1 MQRKLALSL
10 LLAFTLILLLVASVA
25 AQEDAPA
32 SDTVQTIVDAVNQ
45 QRAYAGLAPLR
56 VHPLLNQAAQGHV
69 DDMIAT
75 GFYGHMGSD
84 GSYAGQRVQRT
95 GYTGGWA
102 SENWVAARSPEGAM
116 NWWMNDW
123 IHRENILNAQWQEIG
138 VGVAGGGDS
147 MVFVTVFTAG
157 SDGSSPAVIQTSAPA
172 PEVVAIPVEGIDY
185 EIIPGDT
192 LLAIAYRYGLDWTV
206 IARAN
211 DLHEDTLLQIGA
223 YIRLPGVESVGG
235 ALESATESAETEVST
250 SESEADAAEAVET
263 EASSDDEIATGNQ
276 ADPGF
281 TRLYT
286 VQPGNTLVEI
296 AALYDISWEELAA
309 ANGMDEDSFLS
320 IGQQLQIPGQVEQAA
335 ASVGVV
341 DTKAVAAAVIETT
354 TASVT
359 PQYHTV
365 IEGDTIISIAVK
377 YDMDW
382 DELMALNGIDDD
394 TILSL
399 GQSLIIQ

>member
-1 MQRKLALSL
+1 MQRKLVLSL
-10 LLAFTLILLLVASVA
+10 CLTSILILLLVVPVA
-25 AQEDAPA
+25 AQD
-32 SDTVQTIVDAVNQ
+32 SVQTIVDAVNQ
-45 QRAYAGLAPLR
+45 QRAYAGLAPLQ
-56 VHPLLNQAAQGHV
+56 VHPLLNQAAQNHV

-84 GSYAGQRVQRT
+84 GSYAAQRVQRT
-95 GYTGGWA
+95 GYTGGLA

-116 NWWMNDW
+116 DWWMNDW
-123 IHRENILNAQWQEIG
+123 IHRENILNARWQEIG
-138 VGVAGGGDS
+138 VGVAGDGDS

-157 SDGSSPAVIQTSAPA
+157 SDGSSPEMMQASAPA
-172 PEVVAIPVEGIDY
+172 PEVVAIPAEGLDY

-223 YIRLPGVESVGG
+223 HIRLPGVEGVGG
-235 ALESATESAETEVST
+235 ARESAEEATQEEIST
-250 SESEADAAEAVET
+250 TESEPVEVVADKQTET
-263 EASSDDEIATGNQ
+263 
-276 ADPGF
+276 GF
-281 TRLYT
+281 MRLYT

-320 IGQQLQIPGQVEQAA
+320 IGQQLQIPGEIEQATTPVSA
-335 ASVGVV
+335 V
-341 DTKAVAAAVIETT
+341 DTNTALPAAPETSS
-354 TASVT
+354 ASVT

-377 YDMDW
+377 YGMDW

>member
-1 MQRKLALSL
+1 MQRKLVLSL
-10 LLAFTLILLLVASVA
+10 CLTSILILLLVVPVA
-25 AQEDAPA
+25 AQD
-32 SDTVQTIVDAVNQ
+32 SVQTIVDAVNQ
-45 QRAYAGLAPLR
+45 QRAYAGLAPLQ
-56 VHPLLNQAAQGHV
+56 VHPLLNQAAQNHV

-84 GSYAGQRVQRT
+84 GSYAAQRVQRT
-95 GYTGGWA
+95 GYTGGLA

-116 NWWMNDW
+116 DWWMNDW
-123 IHRENILNAQWQEIG
+123 IHRENILNARWQEIG
-138 VGVAGGGDS
+138 VGVAGDGDS

-157 SDGSSPAVIQTSAPA
+157 SDGSSPEMMQASAPA
-172 PEVVAIPVEGIDY
+172 PEVVAIPAEGLDY

-223 YIRLPGVESVGG
+223 HIRLPGVEGVGG
-235 ALESATESAETEVST
+235 ARESAEEST
-250 SESEADAAEAVET
+250 QEEISTT
-263 EASSDDEIATGNQ
+263 EAEPVEVVADNQTETG
-276 ADPGF
+276 F
-281 TRLYT
+281 MRLYT

-320 IGQQLQIPGQVEQAA
+320 IGQQLQIPGEIEQAA
-335 ASVGVV
+335 APVSTV
-341 DTKAVAAAVIETT
+341 DTNTALPAAPETSS
-354 TASVT
+354 ASVT

-377 YDMDW
+377 YGMDW

>member
-1 MQRKLALSL
+1 MQRKLVLSL
-10 LLAFTLILLLVASVA
+10 CLTAMLILLLVVPVA
-25 AQEDAPA
+25 AQD
-32 SDTVQTIVDAVNQ
+32 SVQTIVDAVNQ
-45 QRAYAGLAPLR
+45 QRAYAGLAPLQ
-56 VHPLLNQAAQGHV
+56 VHPLLNQAAQNHV
-69 DDMIAT
+69 DDMLAT

-84 GSYAGQRVQRT
+84 GSYAAQRVQRT
-95 GYTGGWA
+95 GYTGGLA

-116 NWWMNDW
+116 DWWMNDW
-123 IHRENILNAQWQEIG
+123 IHRENILNARWQEIG
-138 VGVAGGGDS
+138 IGVAGDGDS

-157 SDGSSPAVIQTSAPA
+157 SDGSSPEMMQAAAPA
-172 PEVVAIPVEGIDY
+172 PEVVAIPAEGLDY

-223 YIRLPGVESVGG
+223 YIRLPGVEGVGG
-235 ALESATESAETEVST
+235 ARESAEEST
-250 SESEADAAEAVET
+250 QEEISTTESEPVEVAADNQTET
-263 EASSDDEIATGNQ
+263 
-276 ADPGF
+276 GF
-281 TRLYT
+281 MRLYT

-320 IGQQLQIPGQVEQAA
+320 IGQQLQIPGEIAQAA
-335 ASVGVV
+335 TPVSAV
-341 DTKAVAAAVIETT
+341 DTTTASPAAPETT
-354 TASVT
+354 TAAVT

-377 YDMDW
+377 YGMDW
-382 DELMALNGIDDD
+382 DELMARNGIDDD

>member
-1 MQRKLALSL
+1 MQRKLVLSL
-10 LLAFTLILLLVASVA
+10 CLTAMLILLLVVPVA
-25 AQEDAPA
+25 AQD
-32 SDTVQTIVDAVNQ
+32 SVQTIVDAVNQ
-45 QRAYAGLAPLR
+45 QRAYAGLAPLQ
-56 VHPLLNQAAQGHV
+56 VHPLLNQAAQNHV
-69 DDMIAT
+69 DDMLAT

-84 GSYAGQRVQRT
+84 GSYAAQRVQRT
-95 GYTGGWA
+95 GYTGGLA

-116 NWWMNDW
+116 DWWMNDW
-123 IHRENILNAQWQEIG
+123 IHRENILNTRWQEIG
-138 VGVAGGGDS
+138 VGVAGDGDS

-157 SDGSSPAVIQTSAPA
+157 SDGSSPEMMQAAAPA
-172 PEVVAIPVEGIDY
+172 PEVVAIPAEGLDY

-223 YIRLPGVESVGG
+223 YIRLPGVEGVGG
-235 ALESATESAETEVST
+235 ARESAEEST
-250 SESEADAAEAVET
+250 QEEISTTESEPVEVAADNQPET
-263 EASSDDEIATGNQ
+263 
-276 ADPGF
+276 GF

-320 IGQQLQIPGQVEQAA
+320 IGQQLQIPGEIEQAA
-335 ASVGVV
+335 TPVSAV
-341 DTKAVAAAVIETT
+341 DTTTASPAAPETT
-354 TASVT
+354 TAAVT

-377 YDMDW
+377 YGMDW
-382 DELMALNGIDDD
+382 DELMARNGIDDD

>member
-1 MQRKLALSL
+1 MQRKLVLSL
-10 LLAFTLILLLVASVA
+10 CLTSILILLLVVPVA
-25 AQEDAPA
+25 AQD
-32 SDTVQTIVDAVNQ
+32 SVQTIVDAVNQ
-45 QRAYAGLAPLR
+45 QRAYAGLAPLQ
-56 VHPLLNQAAQGHV
+56 VHPLLNQAAQNHV

-84 GSYAGQRVQRT
+84 GSYAAQRVQRT
-95 GYTGGWA
+95 GYTGGLA

-116 NWWMNDW
+116 DWWMNDW
-123 IHRENILNAQWQEIG
+123 IHRENILNARWQEIG
-138 VGVAGGGDS
+138 VGVAGDGDS

-157 SDGSSPAVIQTSAPA
+157 SDGSSPEMMQASAPA
-172 PEVVAIPVEGIDY
+172 PEVVAIPAEGLDY

-223 YIRLPGVESVGG
+223 HIRLPGVEGVGG
-235 ALESATESAETEVST
+235 ARESAEEST
-250 SESEADAAEAVET
+250 QEEISTTESEPVEVEPVEVVADNQTET
-263 EASSDDEIATGNQ
+263 
-276 ADPGF
+276 GF
-281 TRLYT
+281 MRLYT

-320 IGQQLQIPGQVEQAA
+320 IGQQLQIPGEIAEAA
-335 ASVGVV
+335 APVSTV
-341 DTKAVAAAVIETT
+341 DTNTASPAAPETSS
-354 TASVT
+354 ASVT

-377 YDMDW
+377 YGMDW

>member
-1 MQRKLALSL
+1 
-10 LLAFTLILLLVASVA
+10 
-25 AQEDAPA
+25 
-32 SDTVQTIVDAVNQ
+32 VQTIVDAVNQ
-45 QRAYAGLAPLR
+45 QRAYAGLAPLQ
-56 VHPLLNQAAQGHV
+56 VHPLLNQAAQSHV

-84 GSYAGQRVQRT
+84 GSYAAQRVQRT
-95 GYTGGWA
+95 GYSGGLA
-102 SENWVAARSPEGAM
+102 SENWVAAGSPESAM
-116 NWWMNDW
+116 DWWMNDW
-123 IHRENILNAQWQEIG
+123 IHRENILNAHWQEIG
-138 VGVAGGGDS
+138 VGVAGDGDS

-157 SDGSSPAVIQTSAPA
+157 SDGSSPAMMQATAPA
-172 PEVVAIPVEGIDY
+172 PEVVAIPTEGLDY

-211 DLHEDTLLQIGA
+211 DLHEDTLLQIGDHL
-223 YIRLPGVESVGG
+223 RLPGVEGIGG
-235 ALESATESAETEVST
+235 AQESAEEAEPIEGAASLDVEVATDNQTE
-250 SESEADAAEAVET
+250 
-263 EASSDDEIATGNQ
+263 TGL
-276 ADPGF
+276 

-296 AALYDISWEELAA
+296 AALYDITWEELAA
-309 ANGMDEDSFLS
+309 ANGLDEDSFLS
-320 IGQQLQIPGQVEQAA
+320 IGQQLQIPGAIEQAA
-335 ASVGVV
+335 VPVGEV
-341 DTKAVAAAVIETT
+341 DINTGSG
-354 TASVT
+354 TATDSTLSVT

-377 YDMDW
+377 YGMDW

-399 GQSLIIQ
+399 GQTLIIQ

>member
-1 MQRKLALSL
+1 MQRKLVLSL
-10 LLAFTLILLLVASVA
+10 CLTSILILLLVVPVA
-25 AQEDAPA
+25 AQD
-32 SDTVQTIVDAVNQ
+32 SVQTIVDAVNQ
-45 QRAYAGLAPLR
+45 QRAYAGLAPLQ
-56 VHPLLNQAAQGHV
+56 VHPLLNQAAQNHV

-84 GSYAGQRVQRT
+84 GSYAAQRVQRT
-95 GYTGGWA
+95 GYTGGLA

-116 NWWMNDW
+116 DWWMNDW
-123 IHRENILNAQWQEIG
+123 IHRENILNARWQEIG
-138 VGVAGGGDS
+138 VGVAGDGDS

-157 SDGSSPAVIQTSAPA
+157 SDGSSPEMMQASAPA
-172 PEVVAIPVEGIDY
+172 PEVVAIPAEGLDY

-223 YIRLPGVESVGG
+223 HIRLPGVEGVGG
-235 ALESATESAETEVST
+235 ARESAEEATQEEIST
-250 SESEADAAEAVET
+250 T
-263 EASSDDEIATGNQ
+263 EAEPVEVVADNQTETG
-276 ADPGF
+276 F
-281 TRLYT
+281 MRLYT

-320 IGQQLQIPGQVEQAA
+320 IGQQLQIPGEIEQAA
-335 ASVGVV
+335 DPVSTV
-341 DTKAVAAAVIETT
+341 DTNTASPAAPETSS
-354 TASVT
+354 ASVT

-377 YDMDW
+377 YGMDW

>member
-1 MQRKLALSL
+1 MQRKLVLSL
-10 LLAFTLILLLVASVA
+10 CLTAMLILLLVVPVA
-25 AQEDAPA
+25 AQD
-32 SDTVQTIVDAVNQ
+32 SVQTIVDAVNQ
-45 QRAYAGLAPLR
+45 QRAYAGLAPLQ
-56 VHPLLNQAAQGHV
+56 VHPLLNQAAQNHV
-69 DDMIAT
+69 DDMLAT

-84 GSYAGQRVQRT
+84 GSYAAQRVQRT
-95 GYTGGWA
+95 GYTGGLA

-116 NWWMNDW
+116 DWWMNDW
-123 IHRENILNAQWQEIG
+123 IHRENILNTRWQEIG
-138 VGVAGGGDS
+138 VGVAGDGDS

-157 SDGSSPAVIQTSAPA
+157 SDGSSPEMMQAAAPA
-172 PEVVAIPVEGIDY
+172 PEVVAIPAEGLDY

-223 YIRLPGVESVGG
+223 YIRLPGVEGVGG
-235 ALESATESAETEVST
+235 ARESAEEST
-250 SESEADAAEAVET
+250 QEEISTTESEPVEVAADNQPET
-263 EASSDDEIATGNQ
+263 
-276 ADPGF
+276 GF

-320 IGQQLQIPGQVEQAA
+320 IGQQLQIPGEIEQAA
-335 ASVGVV
+335 TPVSAV
-341 DTKAVAAAVIETT
+341 DTTTGSPTAPETT
-354 TASVT
+354 TAAVT

-377 YDMDW
+377 YGMDW
-382 DELMALNGIDDD
+382 DELMARNGIDDD

>member
-1 MQRKLALSL
+1 MQRKLVLSL
-10 LLAFTLILLLVASVA
+10 CLTSILILLLVVPVA
-25 AQEDAPA
+25 AQD
-32 SDTVQTIVDAVNQ
+32 SVQTIVDAVNQ
-45 QRAYAGLAPLR
+45 QRAYAGLAPLQ
-56 VHPLLNQAAQGHV
+56 VHPLLNQAAQNHV

-84 GSYAGQRVQRT
+84 GSYAAQRVQRT
-95 GYTGGWA
+95 GYTGGLA

-116 NWWMNDW
+116 DWWMNDW
-123 IHRENILNAQWQEIG
+123 IHRENILNARWQEIG
-138 VGVAGGGDS
+138 VGVAGDGDS

-157 SDGSSPAVIQTSAPA
+157 SDGSSPEMMQASAPS
-172 PEVVAIPVEGIDY
+172 PEVVAIPAEGLDY

-223 YIRLPGVESVGG
+223 HIRLPGVEGVGG
-235 ALESATESAETEVST
+235 ARESTEEATQEEISTTESEPVEVVADNQTET
-250 SESEADAAEAVET
+250 
-263 EASSDDEIATGNQ
+263 
-276 ADPGF
+276 GF
-281 TRLYT
+281 MRLYT

-320 IGQQLQIPGQVEQAA
+320 IGQQLQIPGEIEQAA
-335 ASVGVV
+335 APVSAV
-341 DTKAVAAAVIETT
+341 DTNTALPAAPDTSS
-354 TASVT
+354 ASVT

-377 YDMDW
+377 YGMDW

>member
-1 MQRKLALSL
+1 MQRKLVLSL
-10 LLAFTLILLLVASVA
+10 CLTSILILLLVVPVA
-25 AQEDAPA
+25 AQD
-32 SDTVQTIVDAVNQ
+32 SVQTIVDAVNQ
-45 QRAYAGLAPLR
+45 QRAYAGLAPLQ
-56 VHPLLNQAAQGHV
+56 VHPLLNQAAQNHV

-84 GSYAGQRVQRT
+84 GSYAAQRVQRT
-95 GYTGGWA
+95 GYTGGLA

-116 NWWMNDW
+116 DWWMNDW
-123 IHRENILNAQWQEIG
+123 IHRENILNARWQEIG
-138 VGVAGGGDS
+138 VGVAGDGDS

-157 SDGSSPAVIQTSAPA
+157 SDGSSPEMMQASAPA
-172 PEVVAIPVEGIDY
+172 PEVVAIPAEGLDY

-223 YIRLPGVESVGG
+223 HIRLPGVEGVGG
-235 ALESATESAETEVST
+235 ARESAEEST
-250 SESEADAAEAVET
+250 QEEISTTESEPVEVVADNQTET
-263 EASSDDEIATGNQ
+263 
-276 ADPGF
+276 GF
-281 TRLYT
+281 MRLYT

-320 IGQQLQIPGQVEQAA
+320 IGQQLQIPGEIEQATTPVSA
-335 ASVGVV
+335 V
-341 DTKAVAAAVIETT
+341 DTNTALPAAPETSS
-354 TASVT
+354 ASVT

-377 YDMDW
+377 YGMDW

>member
-1 MQRKLALSL
+1 MQRKLVLSL
-10 LLAFTLILLLVASVA
+10 CLTSMLILLLVVPVA
-25 AQEDAPA
+25 AQD
-32 SDTVQTIVDAVNQ
+32 SVQTIVDAVNQ
-45 QRAYAGLAPLR
+45 QRAYAGLAPLQ
-56 VHPLLNQAAQGHV
+56 VHPLLNQAAQSHV

-84 GSYAGQRVQRT
+84 GSYAAQRVQRT
-95 GYTGGWA
+95 GYTGGLA

-116 NWWMNDW
+116 DWWMNDW
-123 IHRENILNAQWQEIG
+123 IHRENILNARWQEIG
-138 VGVAGGGDS
+138 VGVAGDGDS

-157 SDGSSPAVIQTSAPA
+157 SDGSSPEMMQVAAPA
-172 PEVVAIPVEGIDY
+172 AEVVAIPAEGLDY

-223 YIRLPGVESVGG
+223 QIRLPGVEGVGG
-235 ALESATESAETEVST
+235 ARESAEEATEEEIST
-250 SESEADAAEAVET
+250 IESEPVAAAADNQTET
-263 EASSDDEIATGNQ
+263 
-276 ADPGF
+276 GF

-320 IGQQLQIPGQVEQAA
+320 IGQQLQIPGGIEQATTPVSA
-335 ASVGVV
+335 L
-341 DTKAVAAAVIETT
+341 DTN
-354 TASVT
+354 TASSAAPETASISVA

-377 YDMDW
+377 YGMDW
-382 DELMALNGIDDD
+382 DQLMALNGIDDD

>member
-1 MQRKLALSL
+1 MQRKLVLSL
-10 LLAFTLILLLVASVA
+10 CLTAMLILLLVVPVA
-25 AQEDAPA
+25 AQD
-32 SDTVQTIVDAVNQ
+32 SVQTIVDAVNQ
-45 QRAYAGLAPLR
+45 QRAYAGLAPLQ
-56 VHPLLNQAAQGHV
+56 VHPLLNQAAQNHV
-69 DDMIAT
+69 DDMLAT

-84 GSYAGQRVQRT
+84 GSYAAQRVRRT
-95 GYTGGWA
+95 GYTGGLA

-116 NWWMNDW
+116 DWWMNDW
-123 IHRENILNAQWQEIG
+123 IHRENILNARWQEIG
-138 VGVAGGGDS
+138 VGVAGDGDS

-157 SDGSSPAVIQTSAPA
+157 SDGSSPEMMQAAAPA
-172 PEVVAIPVEGIDY
+172 PEVVAIPAEGLDY

-223 YIRLPGVESVGG
+223 YIRLPGVEGVGG
-235 ALESATESAETEVST
+235 ARESAEEST
-250 SESEADAAEAVET
+250 QEEISTTESEPVEVAADNQTET
-263 EASSDDEIATGNQ
+263 
-276 ADPGF
+276 GF
-281 TRLYT
+281 MRLYT

-320 IGQQLQIPGQVEQAA
+320 IGQQLQIPGEIAQAA
-335 ASVGVV
+335 TPVSAV
-341 DTKAVAAAVIETT
+341 DTTTASPAAPETT
-354 TASVT
+354 TAAVT

-377 YDMDW
+377 YGMDW
-382 DELMALNGIDDD
+382 DELMARNGIDDD

>member
-1 MQRKLALSL
+1 MQRKLVLSL
-10 LLAFTLILLLVASVA
+10 CLTAMLILLLVVPVA
-25 AQEDAPA
+25 AQD
-32 SDTVQTIVDAVNQ
+32 SVQTIVDAVNQ
-45 QRAYAGLAPLR
+45 QRAYAGLAPLQ
-56 VHPLLNQAAQGHV
+56 VHPLLNQAAQNHV
-69 DDMIAT
+69 DDMLAT

-84 GSYAGQRVQRT
+84 GSYAAQRVRRT
-95 GYTGGWA
+95 GYTGGLA

-116 NWWMNDW
+116 DWWMNDW
-123 IHRENILNAQWQEIG
+123 IHRENILNARWQEIG
-138 VGVAGGGDS
+138 VGVAGDGDS

-157 SDGSSPAVIQTSAPA
+157 SDGSSPEMMQAAAPA
-172 PEVVAIPVEGIDY
+172 PEVVAIPAEGLDY

-223 YIRLPGVESVGG
+223 YIRLPGVEGVGG
-235 ALESATESAETEVST
+235 ARESAEEST
-250 SESEADAAEAVET
+250 QEEISTTESEPVEVAADNQPET
-263 EASSDDEIATGNQ
+263 
-276 ADPGF
+276 GF

-320 IGQQLQIPGQVEQAA
+320 IGQQLQIPGEIAQAA
-335 ASVGVV
+335 NPVSAV
-341 DTKAVAAAVIETT
+341 DTTTASPAAPETT
-354 TASVT
+354 TAAVT

-377 YDMDW
+377 YGMDW
-382 DELMALNGIDDD
+382 DELMARNGIDDD

>member
-1 MQRKLALSL
+1 MQRKLVLSL
-10 LLAFTLILLLVASVA
+10 CLTSILILLLVVPVA
-25 AQEDAPA
+25 AQD
-32 SDTVQTIVDAVNQ
+32 SVQTIVDAVNQ
-45 QRAYAGLAPLR
+45 QRAYAGLAPLQ
-56 VHPLLNQAAQGHV
+56 VHPLLNQAAQNHV

-84 GSYAGQRVQRT
+84 GSYAAQRVQRT
-95 GYTGGWA
+95 GYTGGLA

-116 NWWMNDW
+116 DWWMNDW
-123 IHRENILNAQWQEIG
+123 IHRENILNARWQEIG
-138 VGVAGGGDS
+138 VGVAGDGDS

-157 SDGSSPAVIQTSAPA
+157 SDGSSPEMMQASAPA
-172 PEVVAIPVEGIDY
+172 PEVVAIPAEGLDY

-223 YIRLPGVESVGG
+223 HIRLPGVEGVGG
-235 ALESATESAETEVST
+235 ARESAEEST
-250 SESEADAAEAVET
+250 QEEISTT
-263 EASSDDEIATGNQ
+263 EAEPVEVVADNQTETG
-276 ADPGF
+276 F
-281 TRLYT
+281 MRLYT

-320 IGQQLQIPGQVEQAA
+320 IGQQLQIPGEIAQAA
-335 ASVGVV
+335 APVSTV
-341 DTKAVAAAVIETT
+341 DTNTALPAAPETSS
-354 TASVT
+354 ASVT

-377 YDMDW
+377 YGMDW

>member
-1 MQRKLALSL
+1 M
-10 LLAFTLILLLVASVA
+10 
-25 AQEDAPA
+25 D
-32 SDTVQTIVDAVNQ
+32 
-45 QRAYAGLAPLR
+45 
-56 VHPLLNQAAQGHV
+56 
-69 DDMIAT
+69 
-75 GFYGHMGSD
+75 
-84 GSYAGQRVQRT
+84 
-95 GYTGGWA
+95 
-102 SENWVAARSPEGAM
+102 
-116 NWWMNDW
+116 WWMNDW
-123 IHRENILNAQWQEIG
+123 IHRENILNTRWQEIG
-138 VGVAGGGDS
+138 VGVAGDGDS

-157 SDGSSPAVIQTSAPA
+157 SDGSSPEMMQAAAPA
-172 PEVVAIPVEGIDY
+172 PEVVAIPAEGLDY

-223 YIRLPGVESVGG
+223 YIRLPGVEGVGG
-235 ALESATESAETEVST
+235 VRESAEEST
-250 SESEADAAEAVET
+250 QEEISTTESEPVEVAADNQPET
-263 EASSDDEIATGNQ
+263 
-276 ADPGF
+276 GF

-320 IGQQLQIPGQVEQAA
+320 IGQQLQIPGEIAQAA
-335 ASVGVV
+335 NPVSAV
-341 DTKAVAAAVIETT
+341 DTTTASPAAPETT
-354 TASVT
+354 TAAVT

-377 YDMDW
+377 YGMDW
-382 DELMALNGIDDD
+382 DELMARNGIDDD

>member
-1 MQRKLALSL
+1 MQRKLVLSL
-10 LLAFTLILLLVASVA
+10 CLTAMLILLLVVPVA
-25 AQEDAPA
+25 AQD
-32 SDTVQTIVDAVNQ
+32 SVQTIVDAVNQ
-45 QRAYAGLAPLR
+45 QRAYAGLAPLQ
-56 VHPLLNQAAQGHV
+56 VHPLLNQAAQNHV
-69 DDMIAT
+69 DDMLAT

-84 GSYAGQRVQRT
+84 GSYAAQRVQRT
-95 GYTGGWA
+95 GYTGGLA

-116 NWWMNDW
+116 DWWMNDW
-123 IHRENILNAQWQEIG
+123 IHRENILNTRWQEIG
-138 VGVAGGGDS
+138 IGVAGDGDS

-157 SDGSSPAVIQTSAPA
+157 SDGSSPEMMQAAAPA
-172 PEVVAIPVEGIDY
+172 PEVVAIPAEGLDY

-223 YIRLPGVESVGG
+223 YIRLPGVEGVGG
-235 ALESATESAETEVST
+235 ARESAEEST
-250 SESEADAAEAVET
+250 QEEISTTESEPVEVAADNQTET
-263 EASSDDEIATGNQ
+263 
-276 ADPGF
+276 GF
-281 TRLYT
+281 MRLYT

-320 IGQQLQIPGQVEQAA
+320 IGQQLQIPGEIAQAA
-335 ASVGVV
+335 TPVSAV
-341 DTKAVAAAVIETT
+341 DTTTASPAAPETT
-354 TASVT
+354 TAAVT

-377 YDMDW
+377 YGMDW
-382 DELMALNGIDDD
+382 DELMARNGIDDD

>member
-1 MQRKLALSL
+1 MQTCTLSSKETSLFMQRKLVLSL
-10 LLAFTLILLLVASVA
+10 CLTAMLILLLVVPVA
-25 AQEDAPA
+25 AQD
-32 SDTVQTIVDAVNQ
+32 SVQTIVDAVNQ
-45 QRAYAGLAPLR
+45 QRAYAGLAPLQ
-56 VHPLLNQAAQGHV
+56 VHPLLNQAAQNHV
-69 DDMIAT
+69 DDMLAT

-84 GSYAGQRVQRT
+84 GSYAAQRVQRT
-95 GYTGGWA
+95 GYTGGLA

-116 NWWMNDW
+116 DWWMNDW
-123 IHRENILNAQWQEIG
+123 IHRENILNTRWQEIG
-138 VGVAGGGDS
+138 IGVAGDGDS

-157 SDGSSPAVIQTSAPA
+157 SDGSSPEMMQAAAPA
-172 PEVVAIPVEGIDY
+172 PEVVAIPAEGLDY

-223 YIRLPGVESVGG
+223 YIRLPGVEGVGG
-235 ALESATESAETEVST
+235 ARESAEEST
-250 SESEADAAEAVET
+250 QEEISTTESEPVEVAADNQTET
-263 EASSDDEIATGNQ
+263 
-276 ADPGF
+276 GF
-281 TRLYT
+281 MRLYT

-320 IGQQLQIPGQVEQAA
+320 IGQQLQIPGEIAQAA
-335 ASVGVV
+335 TPVSAV
-341 DTKAVAAAVIETT
+341 DTTTASPAAPETT
-354 TASVT
+354 TAAVT

-377 YDMDW
+377 YGMDW
-382 DELMALNGIDDD
+382 DELMARNGIDDD

>member
-1 MQRKLALSL
+1 MQRKLVLSL
-10 LLAFTLILLLVASVA
+10 CLTSILILLLVVPVA
-25 AQEDAPA
+25 AQD
-32 SDTVQTIVDAVNQ
+32 SVQTIVDAVNQ
-45 QRAYAGLAPLR
+45 QRAYAGLAPLQ
-56 VHPLLNQAAQGHV
+56 VHPLLNQAAQNHV

-84 GSYAGQRVQRT
+84 GSYAAQRVQRT
-95 GYTGGWA
+95 GYTGGLA

-116 NWWMNDW
+116 DWWMNDW
-123 IHRENILNAQWQEIG
+123 IHRENILNARWQEIG
-138 VGVAGGGDS
+138 VGVAGDGDS

-157 SDGSSPAVIQTSAPA
+157 SDGSSPEMMQASAPA
-172 PEVVAIPVEGIDY
+172 PEVVAIPAEGLDY

-223 YIRLPGVESVGG
+223 HIRLPGVEGVGG
-235 ALESATESAETEVST
+235 ARESAEEST
-250 SESEADAAEAVET
+250 QEEISTTESEPVEVVADNQTET
-263 EASSDDEIATGNQ
+263 
-276 ADPGF
+276 GF
-281 TRLYT
+281 MRLYT

-320 IGQQLQIPGQVEQAA
+320 IGQQLQIPGGIEQVTT
-335 ASVGVV
+335 SVSAV
-341 DTKAVAAAVIETT
+341 DTSTASSAAPEST

-377 YDMDW
+377 YGMDW

-399 GQSLIIQ
+399 GQSLIVQ

>member
-1 MQRKLALSL
+1 MQRKLVLSL
-10 LLAFTLILLLVASVA
+10 CLTSILILLLVVPVA
-25 AQEDAPA
+25 AQD
-32 SDTVQTIVDAVNQ
+32 SVQTIVDAVNQ
-45 QRAYAGLAPLR
+45 QRAYAGLAPLQ
-56 VHPLLNQAAQGHV
+56 VHPLLNQAAQNHV

-84 GSYAGQRVQRT
+84 GSYAAQRVQRT
-95 GYTGGWA
+95 GYTGGLA

-116 NWWMNDW
+116 DWWMNDW
-123 IHRENILNAQWQEIG
+123 IHRENILNARWQEIG
-138 VGVAGGGDS
+138 VGVAGDGDS

-157 SDGSSPAVIQTSAPA
+157 SDGSSPEMMQASAPA
-172 PEVVAIPVEGIDY
+172 PEVVAIPAEGLDY

-223 YIRLPGVESVGG
+223 HIRLPGVEGVGG
-235 ALESATESAETEVST
+235 ARESAEEATQEEIST
-250 SESEADAAEAVET
+250 T
-263 EASSDDEIATGNQ
+263 EAEPVEVVADNQTETG
-276 ADPGF
+276 F
-281 TRLYT
+281 MRLYT

-320 IGQQLQIPGQVEQAA
+320 IGQQLQIPGEIAQAA
-335 ASVGVV
+335 APVSTV
-341 DTKAVAAAVIETT
+341 DTNTALPAAPETSS
-354 TASVT
+354 ASVT

-377 YDMDW
+377 YGMDW